1 MAESDSDTLALMSWY
16 AGKSAWQRAIIAPS
30 HSEARVGHWAV
41 NSQHMMAMSLILSV
55 QLVSTTSSITLQTR
69 LYCEKKIW
77 RYIKERSVESYN
89 VLIVQ
94 AFFGTFFRNCH
105 QLMLAK
111 P

>member
-69 LYCEKKIW
+69 LYCEKKEMALHK
-77 RYIKERSVESYN
+77 R
-89 VLIVQ
+89 
-94 AFFGTFFRNCH
+94 AFYGID
-105 QLMLAK
+105 
-111 P
+111 

>member
-69 LYCEKKIW
+69 LYCEKKEDIALA
-77 RYIKERSVESYN
+77 RYMKELSVESN
-89 VLIVQ
+89 N
-94 AFFGTFFRNCH
+94 F
-105 QLMLAK
+105 
-111 P
+111 